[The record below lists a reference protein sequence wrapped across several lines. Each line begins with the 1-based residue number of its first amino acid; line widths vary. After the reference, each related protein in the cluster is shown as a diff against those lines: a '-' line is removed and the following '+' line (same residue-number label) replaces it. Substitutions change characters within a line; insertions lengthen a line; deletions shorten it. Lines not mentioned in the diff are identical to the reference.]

1 MHKAKLLLFLFFI
14 GATPQLVV
22 AQEQKMLSVQLS
34 DLFRL
39 ADENNRSLK
48 LSVYQEQLAAEAV
61 QQEKNK
67 LLPSVEASLAFS
79 YNGDGWLTDRNFK
92 HGIRAPIP
100 DFGYNFAVEAK
111 QIIYAG
117 GAIKSSI
124 ALAKLNQ
131 QSATFE
137 LDKNKQDLRFVISGY
152 YLELLKLD
160 NQKKVLEQN
169 LFHIDKLIEQIN
181 AKYKQGT
188 ALQNN
193 ITRYELQKQSLEL
206 GLLKL
211 ENTTT
216 IINNELVKLLVLPK
230 GTTLLLSK
238 EGNLPS
244 DEMINSDSWNQLAS
258 QNAPVLQ
265 QMQVNV
271 AKAKKEEILA
281 KSEKLPQLFAFAS
294 DYLNGPIMIE
304 VPPINQNF
312 NYWYAGVGLKYDIA
326 SLYKS
331 QTKLK
336 SSKMATQ
343 MAMESNEMVKE
354 ELATA
359 IDAAYIRYLESI
371 KVYQTQ
377 LKGVQLATENYDVV
391 KNRYLNNL
399 VLITEMLDA
408 ENAKIDAELQAIN
421 AQINILFQQYQLKKL
436 SGAL

>member
-67 LLPSVEASLAFS
+67 LLPSVEASLVFS

-92 HGIRAPIP
+92 HGMRAPIP
-100 DFGYNFAVEAK
+100 DFGNNFAVEAK

-265 QMQVNV
+265 QMQINV

>member
-216 IINNELVKLLVLPK
+216 IINNELVKFLVLPK
-230 GTTLLLSK
+230 GTTLILSK

>member
-100 DFGYNFAVEAK
+100 DFGYNFAVGAK

-117 GAIKSSI
+117 AAIKSSI

-331 QTKLK
+331 QTKVK

-343 MAMESNEMVKE
+343 IAMGSDEMVKE

-359 IDAAYIRYLESI
+359 IAAAYIRYLESI

>member
-67 LLPSVEASLAFS
+67 LLPSVEASLVFS

>member
-1 MHKAKLLLFLFFI
+1 MHEAKLLLFLFFI

>member
-14 GATPQLVV
+14 ATTPQLVV
-22 AQEQKMLSVQLS
+22 AQEQKNLSVQLN

-48 LSVYQEQLAAEAV
+48 VSVYQEQLATESI

-67 LLPSVEASLAFS
+67 LLPSVEASLSFS
-79 YNGDGWLTDRNFK
+79 YNGDGWLSNRDFS
-92 HGIRAPIP
+92 HGMRAPIP
-100 DFGYNFAVEAK
+100 DFGNNFAVEAK
-111 QIIYAG
+111 QIIYSG

-137 LDKNKQDLRFVISGY
+137 LKKNKQDIRFVIAGY
-152 YLELLKLD
+152 YLELLKLN
-160 NQKKVLEQN
+160 NQKKVMVQN
-169 LFHIDKLIEQIN
+169 LFQTDKLIEQIN
-181 AKYKQGT
+181 AKYKQGS

-211 ENTTT
+211 QNTTT
-216 IINNELVKLLVLPK
+216 IINNELVKLLLLPK
-230 GTTLLLSK
+230 GTTLVVLKDS
-238 EGNLPS
+238 NPSS
-244 DEMINSDSWNQLAS
+244 DEMINSDSWSQLAN

-265 QMQVNV
+265 QMQINV
-271 AKAKKEEILA
+271 AKAKKGELLV
-281 KSEKLPQLFAFAS
+281 KSEKLPQIFAFAS
-294 DYLNGPIMIE
+294 DYLNGPILIE
-304 VPPINQNF
+304 VPPINQNL

-336 SSKMATQ
+336 SSKIATQ

-359 IDAAYIRYLESI
+359 IEAAYIRYLESI

-377 LKGVQLATENYDVV
+377 LKGVQLASENYDVV

-436 SGAL
+436 SGTL

>member
-137 LDKNKQDLRFVISGY
+137 LDKNKQDLRFVISCY